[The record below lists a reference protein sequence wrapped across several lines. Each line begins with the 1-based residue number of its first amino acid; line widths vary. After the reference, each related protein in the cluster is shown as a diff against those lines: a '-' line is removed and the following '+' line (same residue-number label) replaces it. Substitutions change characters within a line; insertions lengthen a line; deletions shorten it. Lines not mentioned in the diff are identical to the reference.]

1 MGRGDLIDRHVTAAR
16 QPRYWVATLL
26 VAAIALGLPP
36 LLFSVDS
43 LFDRDV
49 VDAGAVQTP
58 APGYTYQAPAGW
70 ENKGA
75 VGGGILLGKGGAT
88 IDIPLPRTFTGSPT
102 DLYRSFIDEL
112 DAIEQISVTSSSD
125 PHPATLGG
133 LDAVSGTIHFLF
145 NGTDNTGFVVV
156 GVGDGFGIVAD
167 LFGPVSDIKP
177 LEGEYEDLLA
187 SIKVTGP

>member
-1 MGRGDLIDRHVTAAR
+1 MIEGHVAAAR
-16 QPRYWVATLL
+16 QPRYWAATLL

-43 LFDRDV
+43 MFDRDV
-49 VDAGAVQTP
+49 IEAGAVQSP

-88 IDIPLPRTFTGSPT
+88 IDIPVPRTFTGSPT

-112 DAIEQISVTSSSD
+112 DALEQINVMSSSE

-145 NGTDNTGFVVV
+145 NGTDNTGSVVV
-156 GVGDGFGIVAD
+156 GVGDGIGIVAD
-167 LFGPVSDIKP
+167 LFGPVSDIKS
-177 LEGEYEDLLA
+177 LEGEYQDLLA
-187 SIKVTGP
+187 SIKVAGS

>member
-1 MGRGDLIDRHVTAAR
+1 MIEGQVVVAR
-16 QPRYWVATLL
+16 QPRYLVATLL

-43 LFDRDV
+43 AFDRNV

-58 APGYTYQAPAGW
+58 APGFTYQAPSGW
-70 ENKGA
+70 EDKGGSA
-75 VGGGILLGKGGAT
+75 VGGILLGKGGAT
-88 IDIPLPRTFTGSPT
+88 IDIPSPRSFAGSPT
-102 DLYRSFIDEL
+102 ELYRSFIAEL
-112 DAIEQISVTSSSD
+112 DAIEQISVTSASD

-156 GVGDGFGIVAD
+156 GVGDGIGVVAD
-167 LFGPVSDIKP
+167 LFGPVSEVTP
-177 LEGEYEDLLA
+177 LQGEYQDLLD